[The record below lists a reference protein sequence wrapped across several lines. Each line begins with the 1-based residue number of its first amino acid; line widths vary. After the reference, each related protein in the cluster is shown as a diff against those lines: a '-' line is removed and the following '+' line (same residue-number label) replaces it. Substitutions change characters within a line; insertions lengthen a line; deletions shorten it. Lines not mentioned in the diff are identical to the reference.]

1 VQLAPRPE
9 STSHDLGSAPS
20 RSTAPVGRLLVA
32 GFALVGAGLVA
43 ANPVVSTMPEVQH
56 RAVQLTAGEED
67 WSQVLTAAQDN
78 LTTLESEAATANT
91 ELSSAFSA
99 LSNEFGGQIS
109 TALTGAESGLENS
122 ISGGWYGGDDGYVFG
137 LFPGSVTGPDG
148 TETGSTLEEISSAL
162 QSGQLEQA
170 YSYFDTWSLE
180 SLDHTLKSLVSPL
193 LDVTSHGST
202 TLSIPVELSQ
212 LQTNLLETFG
222 TYTELKSLGDA
233 ALSPEISL
241 LFGLSGDLET
251 IGTDFSSG
259 DYTQGLT
266 DLENLSSD
274 VTGDLLNGFQ
284 TTNPVDGST
293 EPFTGLL
300 NSGSLLDDL
309 LVTWPTQL
317 ATALGESTAAASAE
331 SVTSTLPDL
340 VSGLLSL

>member
-1 VQLAPRPE
+1 VQLVHSPDSINRAKRF
-9 STSHDLGSAPS
+9 
-20 RSTAPVGRLLVA
+20 LVA
-32 GFALVGAGLVA
+32 GVAVLGAGLV
-43 ANPVVSTMPEVQH
+43 VVNVNSTTPSTPNVEH

-67 WSQVLTAAQDN
+67 WSQVVATTESN
-78 LTTLESEAATANT
+78 LATLESEAATANS
-91 ELSSAFSA
+91 ELSSAYSA
-99 LSNEFGGQIS
+99 LSTEFSTQIS
-109 TALTGAESGLENS
+109 TALSGAETGLENS

-148 TETGSTLEEISSAL
+148 TETGSTLEEISTAL

-241 LFGLSGDLET
+241 FFGLTGDLDT
-251 IGTDFSSG
+251 IATDFSSG
-259 DYTQGLT
+259 DTTQGLT
-266 DLENLSSD
+266 DLENLTSD

-317 ATALGESTAAASAE
+317 ATALSESTAPAAADAVS
-331 SVTSTLPDL
+331 SSLPDL
-340 VSGLLSL
+340 FSGLLSF